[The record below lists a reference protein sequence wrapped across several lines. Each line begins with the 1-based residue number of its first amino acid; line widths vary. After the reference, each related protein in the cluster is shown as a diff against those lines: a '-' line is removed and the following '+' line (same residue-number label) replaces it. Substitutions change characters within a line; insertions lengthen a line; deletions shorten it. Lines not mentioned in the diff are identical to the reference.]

1 VVDVRI
7 ESVAE
12 PLARSPRAVSL
23 AFGLLA
29 RAQVMGL
36 LPEDIEQ
43 PMRLDAGLLARI
55 ADEFEA
61 AGVATHAAARLRLE
75 EPQLEEALEATLE
88 ALDASP
94 QPEGE
99 WEPARELLGDDLL
112 GRILGGVSSSSIRR
126 YATGLRETPDD
137 VAWRLHAVARILASL
152 IGSYNDYGIRRWFE
166 RRRSALG
173 GKTPAQMLAR
183 ARDEDD
189 LGLARVLDL
198 AGALVGAGAAT

>member
-1 VVDVRI
+1 MVDVRI

>member
-189 LGLARVLDL
+189 LGLAKVLDL

>member
-1 VVDVRI
+1 MVDVRI

-189 LGLARVLDL
+189 LGLAKVLDL